1 MKAPARPGRVRS
13 AMRRRVSLGIAMLMV
28 GSLLQAI
35 TAPTA
40 VADDF
45 PDMEIP
51 EEHPVEGVDGLP
63 VIPRPES
70 HTDYVPPELPDVV
83 WPETGIAEIPLPG
96 SGPVPLRLDRRAP
109 VSLLPPA
116 GTTALPAQGVGG
128 RPDAEVEFFGPE
140 HAEAAGVA
148 GLLFSVELPESSGAV
163 PLRQS
168 EESVGIELDYSG
180 FAHAFGGG
188 FGSRL
193 TLVELPA
200 CALDTPEAFACAQP
214 RPLPAENN
222 TERQVLTLPETAL
235 GHGSGPSVF
244 AVVAQEE
251 GDKGDYKATDL
262 SASAT
267 WDVGLNTGDFSW
279 SYGMDVPDVPG
290 GLAPEIGLSYSAGGI
305 DGRTGGTNNQGSWV
319 GDGFDL
325 WPGYIERRYKPC
337 AEEGVKDSHGNR
349 IGDLC
354 WDHENAFISVNGAAG
369 ELVPDGNNT
378 WKLQQDDGTRIEKL
392 TGTGRANGARNDEH
406 WRMTTPDG
414 TQYYFGYHR
423 LPGWSS
429 GATATNSTWTV
440 PVYGNDSGDPCHAS
454 AMKDAWCQQA
464 WRWNLDY
471 VVDVRGNAIAYYYN
485 KEENS
490 YGRFLTAKDN
500 TRYTRG
506 GSLDR
511 IEYGLSSDNLYGT
524 ALAKVDFT
532 NGDRCLP
539 GGGANCSS
547 IGTYPQ
553 YWYDTPWD
561 LNCGATA
568 DCDKGRLSPTFWTT
582 KRLTEVTTQVRVGTG
597 YQKVDSWKLNHRWG
611 TADVDYQLL
620 LADIRHTGHTAAAP
634 STLPP
639 VTFGY
644 TQLTNRLDVTGD
656 GYAPFIKARLSS
668 IADESGGQIDV
679 TYSEPAC
686 VRGSLPTPETNTTRC
701 FPQYLSTGPDSDPDL
716 EWFNKYVVTAV
727 SATDRTGGAD
737 DQLTRYDYR
746 GGAAWHYDDDNG
758 MVPEKEK
765 TWSQWRG
772 YGHVRVQSGGQ
783 SGMLSQSDSYFLRGM
798 HGDRR
803 TRSGG
808 TKTVTVSLGSGEGDP
823 ITDHAPLAG
832 FLYKSVEFD
841 APGGKVLEKTVA
853 RPWHHETAKDVR
865 DWGTITANF
874 TGVAHDK
881 SWTSLDAGAGSN
893 WRTTERYQTY
903 DTVAGR
909 LVQTDDR
916 GDTATA
922 ADDQCTRVTYADNTA
937 KNILSL
943 PSRVETVAVR
953 CSGTPDRARQVIS
966 DERYAYDGE
975 NYGAAPTLGDVTRS
989 AVLKEHD
996 GTTATYLESAGTY
1009 DDYGRRL
1016 TATDLAADVTVVGTD
1031 ITRRARTD
1039 GRANTTS
1046 FSPATGFPT
1055 RVTET
1060 TPPATEGDATTAQRS
1075 VTEVDPLRGLPV
1087 KVTDTNGKV
1096 TDLSYDA
1103 FGRSSKV
1110 WLPDRTTSATPNF
1123 EFTYRFAENQPVVV
1137 GTKTLG
1143 NQGRQDTSY
1152 VLYDGFLR
1160 ERQTQAPGPQGGR
1173 LLTDTFYDERG
1184 LVAKSFAP
1192 YFNDRPPAQSFFLP
1206 GQDASGVETQFRY
1219 RYDGLG
1225 RETENRMMAGD
1236 GDGGKVLAVTQTS
1249 YRGDRT
1255 TVIPP
1260 EGATATTTI
1269 TDARGQL
1276 SELRQHH
1283 QRSAGAAFDSTRYEF
1298 TPRGELA
1305 KVTDPAGNE
1314 WTYTYDQLGR
1324 RVSTTDPDA
1333 GTTVSVFDDRD
1344 LLTHR
1349 TDAREVTLAYE
1360 YDGLGRKIRLRETDL
1375 QGPVRAEWEYD
1386 TLPGAQGLLAASTRY
1401 EGGSAYTNRV
1411 LEVDALYRPLRTE
1424 VEIPESEGALAGRYE
1439 SGTTYAAS
1447 GKPEQIRYPAAGR
1460 LPALTLQPTYEDG
1473 TLRLTHLR
1481 TPQRLHVETTHT
1493 STGKPSLVSFRANE
1507 FADESVTVGNV
1518 YEPGTQRLKSVQAVA
1533 FRVPGN
1539 QMLEEYEYDQ
1549 AGNVL
1554 SLSSKTAT
1562 GAEVQC
1568 FQYDY
1573 LRRLTEAWTQ
1583 GTNTDCAST
1592 PTANLLSGPAPYWHS
1607 YTYDETGNRL
1617 TETRHEQSVERTYQY
1632 PEAGE
1637 PQSHAVT
1644 SVIQEAPGIRS
1655 LEEYA
1660 YDEAGNT
1667 ISRQIGGDTQ
1677 ELTWSAEG
1685 GLEKVEEAD
1694 GAVTEYLYDADG
1706 QRLIGRT
1713 PTETT
1718 LYLGHT
1724 EVTVAKG
1731 SATARGTRYV
1741 DAGGGHMVIFEDSGD
1756 ISFSLADHHGT
1767 GQVSVDGYTM
1777 EVNHRRTLPFGGDRG
1792 PAPAYW
1798 PGTRGFVGG
1807 TKDTSTGLTH
1817 LGAREYDPNL
1827 GRFISL
1833 DPLMD
1838 LTDPQQIHGYTY
1850 GNNNP
1855 LAFSDPTG
1863 LFFGGLGNLARVAQK
1878 AYSAAKNLISRARD
1892 QVGQSSS
1899 AQRTAVWKSNSS
1911 TSTVSV
1917 SHRNSG
1923 NFSGATSAGSG
1934 PGGGI
1939 YRQFAAAQFMAERM
1953 VHGFA
1958 EVAKEG
1964 LLSFVPDFEGAMNCI
1979 KDINWIDCGGLALD
1993 IVPLG
1998 RIVKLGVRKLDPD
2011 LFRAISNDK
2020 CNSFVP
2026 GTRVLLADGSAKPI
2040 EELEVGNEVLATD
2053 PETGESSARAVTA
2066 ELSSFG
2072 EKSLVSLVLQTD
2084 EGEESVVATAAHP
2097 FWDAD
2102 LSSWVDAGDIDRGTS
2117 LLTASGNTTQVHGTH
2132 SRASY
2137 ETVHNLTVEGV
2148 HTYYVLVGDIPV
2160 LVHNSGGCAPRS
2172 PDGKYSKRNG
2182 EPGRDGAADEANAWN
2197 QLEVDGAVVMR
2208 NETPVVAPGLR
2219 VRKYD
2224 GTVQIDGQWY
2234 GIEVKGGSANKTPQ
2248 QREFDDWLNTPGNT
2262 VTTSDGRT
2270 LVGVHDVWIDR

>member
-1 MKAPARPGRVRS
+1 MKAPARPGRVRT
-13 AMRRRVSLGIAMLMV
+13 ATRRRVSLGIAMLMV

-40 VADDF
+40 SADDF
-45 PDMEIP
+45 PDIEIP

-63 VIPRPES
+63 VTPRPDS
-70 HTDYVPPELPDVV
+70 HTNYTPPELPDVV

-96 SGPVPLRLDRRAP
+96 SGAVPQRLDRRAP

-128 RPDAEVEFFGPE
+128 RADAEVEFFGPE
-140 HAEAAGVA
+140 HAEAAGLV

-193 TLVELPA
+193 TLVELPE
-200 CALDTPEAFACAQP
+200 CVVETPEVSACAQP
-214 RPLPAENN
+214 SRLPAEND
-222 TERQVLTLPETAL
+222 TERQVLTLPEAAL

-337 AEEGVKDSHGNR
+337 AEEGVKDSNGNH

-369 ELVPDGNNT
+369 ELVPDGDNT

-423 LPGWSS
+423 LPGWTS

-454 AMKDAWCQQA
+454 AMKDSWCQQA

-561 LNCGATA
+561 LNCGASA

-620 LADIRHTGHTAAAP
+620 LADIRHTGHTATAP

-644 TQLTNRLDVTGD
+644 TQLTNRLDATGD
-656 GYAPFIKARLSS
+656 GFAPFIKARLSS

-679 TYSEPAC
+679 TYSAPAC

-701 FPQYLSTGPDSDPDL
+701 FPQYLSNGPDIAPDL

-808 TKTVTVSLGSGEGDP
+808 TKTVTVTLDSGEGDP

-832 FLYKSVEFD
+832 FLYKSVDFD

-874 TGVAHDK
+874 TGVGHDK

-909 LVQTDDR
+909 LVQTDER

-922 ADDQCTRVTYADNTA
+922 ADDRCTRVTYADNTT

-966 DERYAYDGE
+966 DERYAYDGG
-975 NYGAAPTLGDVTRS
+975 NYGSAPTLGDVTRS
-989 AVLKEHD
+989 AELKEHD
-996 GTTATYLESAGTY
+996 GTTAIYLESAGTY

-1075 VTEVDPLRGLPV
+1075 VTEMDPLRGLPV

-1184 LVAKSFAP
+1184 LVAKTFAP
-1192 YFNDRPPAQSFFLP
+1192 YFNERPPAQSFFLP

-1236 GDGGKVLAVTQTS
+1236 GDGGSVLAVTQTS

-1360 YDGLGRKIRLRETDL
+1360 YDGLSRKIRLRETDL

-1386 TLPGAQGLLAASTRY
+1386 ALPGSQGLLAASTRY
-1401 EGGSAYTNRV
+1401 EDGNAYTNRV

-1447 GKPEQIRYPAAGR
+1447 GKPEQIQYPAAGR

-1481 TPQRLHVETTHT
+1481 TPQRLHVETTYTH
-1493 STGKPSLVSFRANE
+1493 TGKPSMFRLRANE
-1507 FADESVTVGNV
+1507 FADESVSVGST
-1518 YEPGTQRLKSVQAVA
+1518 YERGTQRLKSVQAVA

-1539 QMLEEYEYDQ
+1539 QLMEEYRYDQ

-1554 SLSSKTAT
+1554 SLSSKTST

-1583 GTNTDCAST
+1583 GTNTDCAAN
-1592 PTANLLSGPAPYWHS
+1592 PTANLLAGPAPYWHS
-1607 YTYDETGNRL
+1607 YTYDKTGNRL
-1617 TETRHEQSVERTYQY
+1617 TERRHEQSVERTYHY

-1807 TKDTSTGLTH
+1807 TTDTSTGLSH

-1833 DPLMD
+1833 DPIMD
-1838 LTDPQQIHGYTY
+1838 LTDPQQVHGYTY

-1863 LFFGGLGNLARVAQK
+1863 LLSSSCPGGPASPCNQYNNYLLGLQSRGGITKKKREQAIAHYVARSPVKSPTRGYCSCTSSKKVAERSSLKTGSSVTRVVDATRISYYGEPLDEGTYEWFQGMGYEGSREFTLNEAANFAASDEHGSIIQLICLTGGNSPDVCQDVQRDFLTAGSESLLQRGGRWVKDHANALGAGGVLVVGGFLALGCASAGGPVGIA
-1878 AYSAAKNLISRARD
+1878 ACTVGVGAATGAASYSASVYGSGEWNATDMFIAAAVGGAMSVGPAHVRYVARD
-1892 QVGQSSS
+1892 
-1899 AQRTAVWKSNSS
+1899 RD
-1911 TSTVSV
+1911 
-1917 SHRNSG
+1917 
-1923 NFSGATSAGSG
+1923 
-1934 PGGGI
+1934 
-1939 YRQFAAAQFMAERM
+1939 AER
-1953 VHGFA
+1953 
-1958 EVAKEG
+1958 
-1964 LLSFVPDFEGAMNCI
+1964 
-1979 KDINWIDCGGLALD
+1979 
-1993 IVPLG
+1993 
-1998 RIVKLGVRKLDPD
+1998 
-2011 LFRAISNDK
+2011 
-2020 CNSFVP
+2020 
-2026 GTRVLLADGSAKPI
+2026 
-2040 EELEVGNEVLATD
+2040 VG
-2053 PETGESSARAVTA
+2053 RAVIN
-2066 ELSSFG
+2066 LYR
-2072 EKSLVSLVLQTD
+2072 
-2084 EGEESVVATAAHP
+2084 
-2097 FWDAD
+2097 DAFKD
-2102 LSSWVDAGDIDRGTS
+2102 
-2117 LLTASGNTTQVHGTH
+2117 
-2132 SRASY
+2132 
-2137 ETVHNLTVEGV
+2137 
-2148 HTYYVLVGDIPV
+2148 
-2160 LVHNSGGCAPRS
+2160 
-2172 PDGKYSKRNG
+2172 
-2182 EPGRDGAADEANAWN
+2182 
-2197 QLEVDGAVVMR
+2197 
-2208 NETPVVAPGLR
+2208 
-2219 VRKYD
+2219 
-2224 GTVQIDGQWY
+2224 
-2234 GIEVKGGSANKTPQ
+2234 
-2248 QREFDDWLNTPGNT
+2248 
-2262 VTTSDGRT
+2262 
-2270 LVGVHDVWIDR
+2270 

>member
-1 MKAPARPGRVRS
+1 M
-13 AMRRRVSLGIAMLMV
+13 SLGIAMLMV

-35 TAPTA
+35 AAPTA
-40 VADDF
+40 SADDF
-45 PDMEIP
+45 PDIEIP

-63 VIPRPES
+63 VTPRPDS
-70 HTDYVPPELPDVV
+70 HTDYTPPELPDVV
-83 WPETGIAEIPLPG
+83 WPDPGIAEIPLPG
-96 SGPVPLRLDRRAP
+96 SGAVPLRLDRRAP
-109 VSLLPPA
+109 VNLLPPA

-128 RPDAEVEFFGPE
+128 RANAEVEFFDPE
-140 HAEAAGVA
+140 HAEAAGLA
-148 GLLFSVELPESSGAV
+148 GLLFSIELPESSGAV

-168 EESVGIELDYSG
+168 EESVGVELDYSG

-193 TLVELPA
+193 TLVELPE
-200 CALDTPEAFACAQP
+200 CVVETPEVSACAQLS
-214 RPLPAENN
+214 PLPAQND

-337 AEEGVKDSHGNR
+337 AEEGVKDSNGNH

-423 LPGWSS
+423 LPGWTS

-454 AMKDAWCQQA
+454 AMKDSWCQQA

-561 LNCGATA
+561 LNCGASA

-644 TQLTNRLDVTGD
+644 TQLTNRLDATGD
-656 GYAPFIKARLSS
+656 GFAPFIKARLSS

-679 TYSEPAC
+679 TYSAPAC
-686 VRGSLPTPETNTTRC
+686 VRASLPTPETNTTRC
-701 FPQYLSTGPDSDPDL
+701 FPQYLSNGPDIAPDL

-808 TKTVTVSLGSGEGDP
+808 TKTVTVTLDSGEGDP

-832 FLYKSVEFD
+832 FLYKSVDFD

-874 TGVAHDK
+874 SGAAHSK
-881 SWTSLDAGAGSN
+881 SWTSLDAGAGSS
-893 WRTTERYQTY
+893 WRTTEVYQSY

-909 LVQTDDR
+909 VIQTDDR
-916 GDTATA
+916 GDTAAT
-922 ADDQCTRVTYADNTA
+922 ADDQCTRVTYTDNTA
-937 KNILSL
+937 KNILSV

-953 CSGTPDRARQVIS
+953 CSTTPDRSVDVIS
-966 DERYAYDGE
+966 DKRYAYDDGS
-975 NYGAAPTLGDVTRS
+975 YGATPTRGEVTRS

-996 GTTATYLESAGTY
+996 GTTGTYLESARTY
-1009 DDYGRRL
+1009 DNYGRVL
-1016 TATDLAADVTVVGTD
+1016 SLTDLSADVLVTGSD
-1031 ITRRARTD
+1031 ITRRVRTD
-1039 GRANTTS
+1039 GRTNSTA
-1046 FSPATGFPT
+1046 FSPATGFPSRMT
-1055 RVTET
+1055 QT
-1060 TPPATEGDATTAQRS
+1060 TPPATVGDASTAQRTI
-1075 VTEVDPLRGLPV
+1075 TEVEPLRGVPV
-1087 KVTDTNGKV
+1087 KLTDTNGKV
-1096 TDLSYDA
+1096 TQLAYDA
-1103 FGRSSKV
+1103 FGRSTKV
-1110 WLPDRTTSATPNF
+1110 WLPDRASSATPNY

-1143 NQGRQDTSY
+1143 NRGVQDTSY

-1184 LVAKSFAP
+1184 LVSKSFAP
-1192 YFNDRPPAQSFFLP
+1192 YFNDRAPAQSFFLP

-1236 GDGGKVLAVTQTS
+1236 GDGGSVLAVTQTS

-1260 EGATATTTI
+1260 EGATATTTL

-1276 SELRQHH
+1276 TELRQHH
-1283 QRSAGAAFDSTRYEF
+1283 QRSAGAAFDSTHYAF

-1344 LLTHR
+1344 LLTLR
-1349 TDAREVTLAYE
+1349 TDARDVTLAYE
-1360 YDGLGRKIRLRETDL
+1360 YDDLGRKIRLRETDI
-1375 QGPVRAEWEYD
+1375 QGPVRAEWQYD
-1386 TLPGAQGLLAASTRY
+1386 TLPGAQGKLVSSTRY
-1401 EGGSAYTNRV
+1401 EDDNAYTNRV
-1411 LEVDALYRPLRTE
+1411 LEVDALYRPVRVE

-1439 SGTTYAAS
+1439 SATTYAAS
-1447 GKPEQIRYPAAGR
+1447 GMPEQIRYPAAGR

-1481 TPQRLHVETTHT
+1481 TPQRLHVETTYS
-1493 STGKPSLVSFRANE
+1493 STGKPSLFTLRANE
-1507 FADESVTVGNV
+1507 FADESVRIGNR
-1518 YEPGTQRLKSVQAVA
+1518 YEWGTQRLQSVQALA
-1533 FRVPGN
+1533 LGVPGN
-1539 QMLEEYEYDQ
+1539 QLMEEYEYDQ

-1554 SLSSKTAT
+1554 SLSSKTAI

-1583 GTNTDCAST
+1583 GTNTACAAN
-1592 PTANLLSGPAPYWHS
+1592 PTANLLVGPAPYWHS
-1607 YTYDETGNRL
+1607 YTYDKTGNRL
-1617 TETRHEQSVERTYQY
+1617 TETRHEQSVERSYQY

-1637 PQSHAVT
+1637 PQSHAVV
-1644 SVIQEAPGIRS
+1644 SVIEEAPGIRS

-1767 GQVSVDGYTM
+1767 GQVSVDAYTM
-1777 EVNHRRTLPFGGDRG
+1777 EVNHRRSLPFGDVRG
-1792 PAPAYW
+1792 TEPAYW

-1807 TKDTSTGLTH
+1807 TTDVSTGLTH
-1817 LGAREYDPNL
+1817 LGAREYDPAL

-1833 DPLMD
+1833 DPVMD

-1863 LFFGGLGNLARVAQK
+1863 LLFGGLGRLGTFAKK
-1878 AYSAAKNLISRARD
+1878 AVTAAKNTMSAVKRVGKMAPRVRFSKSPRGGNSYARASQAFYR
-1892 QVGQSSS
+1892 SSS
-1899 AQRTAVWKSNSS
+1899 QGSHSSS
-1911 TSTVSV
+1911 T
-1917 SHRNSG
+1917 
-1923 NFSGATSAGSG
+1923 
-1934 PGGGI
+1934 GGI
-1939 YRQFAAAQFMAERM
+1939 RAQNVIFGLENIEINIFNLNINAQ
-1953 VHGFA
+1953 
-1958 EVAKEG
+1958 EVLEDVGAKLWGVGESILDF
-1964 LLSFVPDFEGAMNCI
+1964 LLPDVEGAKNCI
-1979 KDINWIDCGGLALD
+1979 DDPGVSWDCAGLASEIPWFKWGK
-1993 IVPLG
+1993 IVS
-1998 RIVKLGVRKLDPD
+1998 KLAKNSDEAAHAARRSPQ
-2011 LFRAISNDK
+2011 
-2020 CNSFVP
+2020 CNSFVE
-2026 GTRVLLADGSAKPI
+2026 GTLVLMADGTSKPI
-2040 EELEVGNEVLATD
+2040 EEVEVGDEVLATD
-2053 PETGESSARAVTA
+2053 PETGESSTRTVTA
-2066 ELSSFG
+2066 ELDSLG
-2072 EKSLVSLVLQTD
+2072 EKVLASLII
-2084 EGEESVVATAAHP
+2084 ESAEREFPLVATGGHP
-2097 FWDAD
+2097 FWVSN
-2102 LSSWVDAGDIDRGTS
+2102 LNEWIDAGDLERGA
-2117 LLTASGNTTQVHGTH
+2117 LLATASADVVEVVDAWSEKTYARV
-2132 SRASY
+2132 Y
-2137 ETVHNLTVEGV
+2137 NLTIEGV
-2148 HTYYVLVGDIPV
+2148 HTYYVLAGETPV
-2160 LVHNSGGCAPRS
+2160 LVHNANGACGANLTRGEKVAAATGVDDLSPELRRSLTGFMKKSPGDADIPQIIRLSGGGAEFSYTVPGRVPGS
-2172 PDGKYSKRNG
+2172 YAVYRKRVNAEGVTELTYKTTFLPDGSIAHIKFK
-2182 EPGRDGAADEANAWN
+2182 
-2197 QLEVDGAVVMR
+2197 
-2208 NETPVVAPGLR
+2208 
-2219 VRKYD
+2219 
-2224 GTVQIDGQWY
+2224 
-2234 GIEVKGGSANKTPQ
+2234 
-2248 QREFDDWLNTPGNT
+2248 
-2262 VTTSDGRT
+2262 
-2270 LVGVHDVWIDR
+2270 

>member
-1 MKAPARPGRVRS
+1 M
-13 AMRRRVSLGIAMLMV
+13 SLGIAVLMV

-40 VADDF
+40 SADDF
-45 PDMEIP
+45 PDIEIP

-63 VIPRPES
+63 VTPRPDS
-70 HTDYVPPELPDVV
+70 HTDYLPPELPDVV

-96 SGPVPLRLDRRAP
+96 SGAVPLRLDRRAP
-109 VSLLPPA
+109 VSLLPPT

-128 RPDAEVEFFGPE
+128 RADAEVEFFGPE
-140 HAEAAGVA
+140 HAEAAGLA

-168 EESVGIELDYSG
+168 QESVGMELDYSG

-193 TLVELPA
+193 TLVELPE
-200 CALDTPEAFACAQP
+200 CVVETPEVSACAQP
-214 RPLPAENN
+214 SPLPAEND

-337 AEEGVKDSHGNR
+337 AEEGVKDSNGNH

-369 ELVPDGNNT
+369 ELVPDGDNT

-423 LPGWSS
+423 LPGWTS

-454 AMKDAWCQQA
+454 AMKDSWCQQA

-561 LNCGATA
+561 LNCGASA

-644 TQLTNRLDVTGD
+644 TQLTNRLDATGD
-656 GYAPFIKARLSS
+656 GFAPFIKARLSS

-679 TYSEPAC
+679 TYSAPAC

-701 FPQYLSTGPDSDPDL
+701 FPQYLSNGPDIAPDL

-737 DQLTRYDYR
+737 DQLTRYEYR

-808 TKTVTVSLGSGEGDP
+808 TKTVTVTLDTGEGDP
-823 ITDHAPLAG
+823 ITDHASLAG
-832 FLYKSVEFD
+832 FLYKSVDFD

-874 TGVAHDK
+874 TGVGHDK
-881 SWTSLDAGAGSN
+881 SWTSLDAGAGTN
-893 WRTTERYQTY
+893 WRTSERYQTY

-922 ADDQCTRVTYADNTA
+922 TDDRCTRVTYADNTT

-953 CSGTPDRARQVIS
+953 CSGTPDRARDVIS
-966 DERYAYDGE
+966 DERYAYDGG

-1016 TATDLAADVTVVGTD
+1016 TLTDLAADVTVVGTE

-1039 GRANTTS
+1039 GRTNTTS
-1046 FSPATGFPT
+1046 FSPATGFPA

-1075 VTEVDPLRGLPV
+1075 VTDVDPLRGLPV

-1110 WLPDRTTSATPNF
+1110 WLPDRTSSATPNY

-1143 NQGRQDTSY
+1143 NRGLQDTSY

-1192 YFNDRPPAQSFFLP
+1192 YFNDRAPAQSFFLP

-1236 GDGGKVLAVTQTS
+1236 GDGGSVLAVTQTS

-1255 TVIPP
+1255 TVMPP
-1260 EGATATTTI
+1260 EGATATTTL

-1276 SELRQHH
+1276 TELRQHH
-1283 QRSAGAAFDSTRYEF
+1283 QRSAGAAFDSTHYEF

-1349 TDAREVTLAYE
+1349 TDARDVTLAYE
-1360 YDGLGRKIRLRETDL
+1360 YDGLGRKIRLREADL

-1386 TLPGAQGLLAASTRY
+1386 TLPGAQGFLAASTRY
-1401 EGGSAYTNRV
+1401 EEDSAYTNRV
-1411 LEVDALYRPLRTE
+1411 LEVDALYRPVRTE
-1424 VEIPESEGALAGRYE
+1424 VKIPESEGALAGRYE

-1481 TPQRLHVETTHT
+1481 TPQRLHVETTYTH
-1493 STGKPSLVSFRANE
+1493 TGKPSMFRFRANE
-1507 FADESVTVGNV
+1507 FADESVSVGST
-1518 YEPGTQRLKSVQAVA
+1518 YERGTQRLKSVQAVA

-1539 QMLEEYEYDQ
+1539 QLMEEYQYDQ

-1554 SLSSKTAT
+1554 SLSSRTAT

-1583 GTNTDCAST
+1583 GTNTDCVAA
-1592 PTANLLSGPAPYWHS
+1592 PTANLLAGPAPYWHS
-1607 YTYDETGNRL
+1607 YTYDKTGNRL
-1617 TETRHEQSVERTYQY
+1617 TETRHEQSVERTYHY

-1777 EVNHRRTLPFGGDRG
+1777 EVNHRRSLPFGGDRG

-1838 LTDPQQIHGYTY
+1838 RLDPQQMHGYTY

-1855 LAFSDPTG
+1855 LAFSDPSG
-1863 LFFGGLGNLARVAQK
+1863 LFFDGLSKLVGKVASSASKVFSGSSKVGKSAHRATVQRSARKSNYRGKGGSSHGVISNAFYVGSGGSGYAQK
-1878 AYSAAKNLISRARD
+1878 AWVGDLGQWNPLTYLDPFSRRVVEE
-1892 QVGQSSS
+1892 VGPIIGD
-1899 AQRTAVWKSNSS
+1899 VLEFG
-1911 TSTVSV
+1911 
-1917 SHRNSG
+1917 G
-1923 NFSGATSAGSG
+1923 NVVLPDFSGAK
-1934 PGGGI
+1934 
-1939 YRQFAAAQFMAERM
+1939 
-1953 VHGFA
+1953 H
-1958 EVAKEG
+1958 
-1964 LLSFVPDFEGAMNCI
+1964 C
-1979 KDINWIDCGGLALD
+1979 
-1993 IVPLG
+1993 
-1998 RIVKLGVRKLDPD
+1998 
-2011 LFRAISNDK
+2011 ISNLEISWDCAWVGTDVFPILK
-2020 CNSFVP
+2020 PLKALRKTNKADSAQDARKSTRCHSFIP
-2026 GTRVLLADGSAKPI
+2026 GTSVLMADGSEKSI
-2040 EELEVGNEVLATD
+2040 EHVEVGDEVLAAD
-2053 PETGESSARAVTA
+2053 PETGETSARRVTA
-2066 ELSSFG
+2066 ELSSAG
-2072 EKSLVSLVLQTD
+2072 YKELVELSLSPEGTD
-2084 EGEESVVATAAHP
+2084 DAFVVATKGHP
-2097 FWDAD
+2097 FWELGQRVWIEAGELEPGD
-2102 LSSWVDAGDIDRGTS
+2102 LLA
-2117 LLTASGNTTQVHGTH
+2117 TTLGLPVEIVEIRKSVKLSQ
-2132 SRASY
+2132 
-2137 ETVHNLTVEGV
+2137 VHNLTVEGL
-2148 HTYYVLVGDIPV
+2148 HTYYVVVGSVPT
-2160 LVHNSGGCAPRS
+2160 LVHNSSCQGPVSPSEPPSRVAGPNGEDLPGVPSGAVGSAANNGNGMRYSIPSGTDGLHPRVVEIRIMGPVTS
-2172 PDGKYSKRNG
+2172 GKYQYPNG
-2182 EPGRDGAADEANAWN
+2182 YVVYHNAS
-2197 QLEVDGAVVMR
+2197 
-2208 NETPVVAPGLR
+2208 
-2219 VRKYD
+2219 
-2224 GTVQIDGQWY
+2224 GQKVNPLT
-2234 GIEVKGGSANKTPQ
+2234 GQTI
-2248 QREFDDWLNTPGNT
+2248 GN
-2262 VTTSDGRT
+2262 SDPYAHIK
-2270 LVGVHDVWIDR
+2270 LP